1 MLQLLPAVCCHLAE
15 TALNQLIALDPQSQ
29 RQLPSLQG
37 RQIAFKVQEFPWRL
51 VITAQPNGLW
61 LNSHDEPVA
70 CDIRVKLSS
79 LPALTDQSQ
88 ITQLIRQ
95 DALQLD
101 GDLATLQKFSAFF
114 QTLDPDWE
122 EALSRWL
129 GDAMAYRVGTALRQ
143 IQRAIR
149 DKFTQQV
156 DVATALLQDE
166 LRLTPVQIEF
176 DLWQHDIRQLN
187 QRTEQLARHIQ
198 ALTAEASVTPSPP
211 RRIS

>member
-1 MLQLLPAVCCHLAE
+1 
-15 TALNQLIALDPQSQ
+15 
-29 RQLPSLQG
+29 
-37 RQIAFKVQEFPWRL
+37 
-51 VITAQPNGLW
+51 
-61 LNSHDEPVA
+61 
-70 CDIRVKLSS
+70 
-79 LPALTDQSQ
+79 
-88 ITQLIRQ
+88 LIRQ

-143 IQRAIR
+143 IQRAIH

-198 ALTAEASVTPSPP
+198 ALTAEASVTTSPP